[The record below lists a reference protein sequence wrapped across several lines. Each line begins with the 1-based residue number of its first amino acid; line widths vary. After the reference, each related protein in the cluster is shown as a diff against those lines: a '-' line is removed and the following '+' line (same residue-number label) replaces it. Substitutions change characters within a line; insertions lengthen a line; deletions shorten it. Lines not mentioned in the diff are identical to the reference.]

1 MFNTKTSGNYRW
13 LTGPFPLDSGP
24 WRDPEKKTRAEMGGY
39 FGPPPNF
46 QGNGAHFY
54 HSVKENKAPFHF
66 FFSPSLRQSKVM
78 MMRSQQSELQYN
90 IAAYLGF
97 YFLTIPSTIVAWRNG
112 LLLWCLFTVKSHT
125 LFAPTSTDVRCTAW
139 TEHHQ
144 DCLSYSARKISK
156 VVKLF

>member
-24 WRDPEKKTRAEMGGY
+24 WRDPEKRQEQKWVVISAHHLIFKEMARISTILWKKIKH
-39 FGPPPNF
+39 P
-46 QGNGAHFY
+46 
-54 HSVKENKAPFHF
+54 SIS
-66 FFSPSLRQSKVM
+66 FSLPLRQSKVM

-97 YFLTIPSTIVAWRNG
+97 HFLTIPSTIVAWRNG
-112 LLLWCLFTVKSHT
+112 LLLWCIFIVKSHT
-125 LFAPTSTDVRCTAW
+125 LFAPTSTDVRWIAW
-139 TEHHQ
+139 TVHHQ